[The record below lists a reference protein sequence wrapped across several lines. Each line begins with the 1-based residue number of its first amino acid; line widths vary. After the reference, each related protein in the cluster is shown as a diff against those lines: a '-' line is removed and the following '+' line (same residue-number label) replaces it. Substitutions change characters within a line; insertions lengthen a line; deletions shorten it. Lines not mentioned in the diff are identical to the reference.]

1 MYCHDPRR
9 FVELVIFW
17 SMLLSLGLSSLAEGT
32 EWSVLPSIGTKA
44 YYNSNLILTPFPHDA
59 TYGYWVSPAAEFAGK
74 TERFEGSGRIAADF
88 VSYYGGEETQFTN
101 IFLPLTLRYKTEKDV
116 FGFTGGYTRDNT
128 LMGELLATGVVLQF
142 TQRDLWSANP
152 AWTKMLTE
160 KLSLQTAFQFAAA
173 TYEDG
178 LRLGLVDYQLL
189 GGSAGLGYQVD
200 EQNLVQITGSYTNY
214 YTTNSPSPFR
224 AYFPGLT
231 AELTHSFTETLTA
244 NVYGGSRY
252 VNSTTTTA
260 NDSVKSRQTIWVFG
274 ASVTKKFEQA
284 SVKVKVSRDVVPSGF
299 GLLIQTD
306 RLGVLASYDVTETVT
321 ASLDAAGYLVSGVT
335 ETASGGDFPGQ
346 RYAHV
351 SPRLSWK
358 FFDWWKLEASYTYG
372 WRDVDTFANT
382 ATSNAAML
390 TLTYFPPKLAMS
402 N

>member
-1 MYCHDPRR
+1 MPWRNMHR
-9 FVELVIFW
+9 FVQQVIRW
-17 SMLLSLGLSSLAEGT
+17 STLLSCSLSSLAGAA
-32 EWSVLPSIGTKA
+32 EWSILPSIGTKA

-74 TERFEGSGRIAADF
+74 TERFEASGRVAADF

-101 IFLPLTLRYKTEKDV
+101 IFLPLTLRYRTETDV

-128 LMGELLATGVVLQF
+128 LMGELLTTGVVLRF

-152 AWTKMLTE
+152 TWTRMLTE
-160 KLSLQTAFQFAAA
+160 KLSLRTAFQFADAA
-173 TYEDG
+173 YEDG

-189 GGSAGLGYQVD
+189 GASAGLGYQVD
-200 EQNLVQITGSYTNY
+200 EQNMVQVTGSYTNY
-214 YTTNSPSPFR
+214 HTTSSPSPFR
-224 AYFPGLT
+224 AYFPGVT
-231 AELTHSFTETLTA
+231 AEFTHSFTETLTA

-260 NDSVKSRQTIWVFG
+260 TDAVKNRKTIWVFG
-274 ASVTKKFEQA
+274 AGLTQKFEHA
-284 SVKVKVSRDVVPSGF
+284 SVQVKASRDVVPSGF

-306 RLGVLASYDVTETVT
+306 RIGVLASYDLTETVT

-335 ETASGGDFPGQ
+335 DTASGGTFPGQ
-346 RYAHV
+346 RYAHA